1 MATPWIKTKHT
12 GVRFR
17 EHPSRKHGVRA
28 DRYFAIRYKLDGKDK
43 EEALGWA
50 SEGWTEQKAVA
61 RLAELKEA
69 QRTGQGAV
77 TLEEKRREAKS
88 KREQEAAK
96 RALEARESVSFGT
109 LFEGAYLEHSRQN
122 KKHNSVVTELGL
134 YRQWLAPVIGDMP
147 LKDVSPFHLER
158 IKKNM
163 ADAGRA
169 ARTIHYALCVVRQV
183 FNFARERDLSACISP
198 TCKVKPP
205 KTDNRRLRFLTHEEA
220 RRLLEHLA
228 EKAPNLHDMSL
239 LSLHC
244 GLRAGEIFSLTWGDV
259 DFNRGLLAL
268 RDTKSGRNR
277 VAYMTADVR
286 AMLKAKERGNHGDM
300 VFPGR
305 GGVKRSWVSNAF
317 ERAVKELGFNEGVG
331 DPRQRVVF
339 HSLRHTFAS
348 WLVEQGT
355 DLYSV
360 KELMGHSTLSMT
372 ERYSHLAP
380 DTLRKA
386 VRNLEAGLKSKKG
399 GRVVNLGGHSHEAHD
414 ES

>member
-1 MATPWIKTKHT
+1 MPTSRRRTPQGKA
-12 GVRFR
+12 R
-17 EHPSRKHGVRA
+17 RA
-28 DRYFAIRYKLDGKDK
+28 
-43 EEALGWA
+43 EEIA
-50 SEGWTEQKAVA
+50 QKAHQD
-61 RLAELKEA
+61 AE
-69 QRTGQGAV
+69 AV
-77 TLEEKRREAKS
+77 T
-88 KREQEAAK
+88 
-96 RALEARESVSFGT
+96 FGAI
-109 LFEGAYLEHSRQN
+109 FEGTYLEHSRQN
-122 KKHNSVVTELGL
+122 KKHNSVVTEKGL
-134 YRQWLAPVIGDMP
+134 FRQWIGPVIGNMP

-158 IKKNM
+158 IKKDM

-169 ARTIHYALCVVRQV
+169 PRTIHYALCVVRQV
-183 FNFARERDLSACISP
+183 FNFARERDLTGCISP

-205 KTDNRRLRFLTHEEA
+205 KTDNRRLRFLTHEES

-228 EKAPNLHDMSL
+228 ELSPNLHDMAL

-244 GLRAGEIFSLTWGDV
+244 GLRAGEIFNLSWGDV
-259 DFNRGLLAL
+259 DFARGLLAL

-286 AMLKAKERGNHGDM
+286 GMLSARERGNHSDT

-317 ERAVKELGFNEGVG
+317 ERAVKTLGFNEGVT
-331 DPRQRVVF
+331 DTRQRVVF

-360 KELMGHSTLSMT
+360 KELMGHSTISMT

-380 DTLRKA
+380 DTLRRA
-386 VRNLEAGLKSKKG
+386 VKNLEKGMAAQNEAGKVIPFTG
-399 GRVVNLGGHSHEAHD
+399 TMTTGNP
-414 ES
+414 